1 MLVRLFGKNRA
12 SASRGIKPW
21 KQLEKKGLEAE
32 SNNALNDARKFYA
45 TALEELSQLAEG
57 DRRHERYFAFKI
69 SQIRFALERVK
80 SQLQS

>member
-1 MLVRLFGKNRA
+1 MLARLFGNSRA

-45 TALEELSQLAEG
+45 TALEELNKLAEG
-57 DRRHERYFAFKI
+57 DTRHERYFAFKI
-69 SQIRFALERVK
+69 SQIRFALERVQ
-80 SQLQS
+80 SQLQ